1 MARAIPGPGNIP
13 TPEGTRPPPR
23 RGPGWNPKPY
33 PGDDVIFRSPLTN
46 EQQLQAIKLLVERSQ
61 RDIDDLK
68 RELAWATNQG
78 QTGRVTDLNKLIAD
92 AEANLKKYTVQQ
104 TDLQNKVYEDKGQYE
119 ELLKGEGRDAY
130 LALKTVFANFGLES
144 LAGKI
149 YDYVKNG
156 YSSDTISIL
165 LQDSDEYKKRFA
177 ANDLRRK
184 AGLSVLTPQ
193 EYIAAENSYRQIM
206 KQSGLPKGFY
216 DSNDDF
222 TGFLTGDMSPTEL
235 QDRVNLATQA
245 SVLANSAYKQALQQ
259 MGIGQGE
266 IAAYFLDQNKAMPFI
281 QKAAAQAAIGAEALQ
296 RGFAFDQRYAEE
308 LATSGISREQ
318 AAQAY
323 ARIGD
328 EFSTMSNLGQIYG
341 GGWTQRQAEEDI
353 FKGGGEASAQ
363 KRRISSME
371 RGNFSGSA
379 GTGRSGLGQRGG
391 QR

>member
-1 MARAIPGPGNIP
+1 MAVARGVIVPRPGVGFENSMSGSQRKL
-13 TPEGTRPPPR
+13 TPQQQLDAYKILLDQANR
-23 RGPGWNPKPY
+23 
-33 PGDDVIFRSPLTN
+33 DVASLKNERDRSPAN
-46 EQQLQAIKLLVERSQ
+46 KQKAFDARIK
-61 RDIDDLK
+61 
-68 RELAWATNQG
+68 A
-78 QTGRVTDLNKLIAD
+78 
-92 AEANLKKYTVQQ
+92 AEAALKDITTKYSDQ
-104 TDLQNKVYEDKGQYE
+104 QNKVYESTGRYE

-130 LALKTVFANFGLES
+130 LALKTVFENYGLGS

-177 ANDLRRK
+177 ANEIRKK
-184 AGLSVLTPQ
+184 AGLSVLNPA

-216 DSNDDF
+216 DSNQDF
-222 TGFLTGDMSPTEL
+222 TQFLTGDVSPTEL

-245 SVLANSAYKQALQQ
+245 SVLANSSYKKALQQ
-259 MGIGQGE
+259 MGISQGE
-266 IAAYFLDQNKAMPFI
+266 IAAYFLDPTKALPFI
-281 QKAAAQAAIGAEALQ
+281 QKAAAQAVIGAEALQ

-308 LATSGISREQ
+308 LATSGISRDQ

-323 ARIGD
+323 AKIGD
-328 EFSTMSNLGQIYG
+328 EFSNLSTLGEIYG

-353 FKGGGEASAQ
+353 FKGGGAASKQ
-363 KRRISSME
+363 KERLGQQE
-371 RGNFSGSA
+371 RGNFSGTA
-379 GTGRSGLGQRGG
+379 GTARGGLSQKGG